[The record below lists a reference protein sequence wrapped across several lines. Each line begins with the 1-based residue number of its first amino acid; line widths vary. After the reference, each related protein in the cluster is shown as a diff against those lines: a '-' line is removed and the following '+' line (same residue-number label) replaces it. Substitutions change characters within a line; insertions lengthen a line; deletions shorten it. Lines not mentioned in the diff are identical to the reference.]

1 MRGSR
6 HAVPDEPWGWAK
18 LSRLARVRRRPLAS
32 SLIVVSLTSAVV
44 LVLALG
50 GHSRQPTNG
59 RGSQAASPTTPAAV
73 ASSQANLPVAMVRIP
88 APGAAFR
95 VPRSFLGVST
105 EYWTI
110 PVWAKHLA
118 LLGRVLS
125 TITPDGPMVLRIGG
139 SSADQAFWS
148 PRTEK
153 PEWVYEIRN
162 HWLTDVRRIITR
174 FRVRVI
180 LDLNLVTAS
189 PKIAVRWARA
199 AEAALPAESV
209 VGFEIGNEADIYS
222 QASWREVTGVR
233 AGSRSLPRQ
242 MTGAGYARSYLTYAR
257 ALAQVDRGVPLFGP
271 ALSNPA
277 SNLSWIS
284 RLLAGSHPRLG
295 AITVHRY
302 PLSACAHRESR
313 LFPTIARVLSERA
326 TAGMARSIAGAV
338 RVATR
343 AGLPVRLTE
352 INSVTCGGRQG
363 VSNTFATALWAPDA
377 LFELLHAGA
386 KSAAVHVRA
395 NAINMAFSL
404 TRRGLVAHPLL
415 YGLALFSR
423 TLGTDPRLLSLHL
436 AEPKSHGLKAWAVRL
451 HGNVAHVLLI
461 NKGPRATRVDLHLPG
476 AGLMRAQKLLA
487 RSAHAS
493 SGVTLGGQRLDANG
507 RWRGT
512 PRFDVVR
519 RGVHGYQ
526 VTVRGISAT
535 LLTVR
540 LAPGAVSTAGSH

>member
-1 MRGSR
+1 VSGLDRLRR
-6 HAVPDEPWGWAK
+6 HFLAVG
-18 LSRLARVRRRPLAS
+18 LSVGL
-32 SLIVVSLTSAVV
+32 LTAAVG

-50 GHSRQPTNG
+50 GHSRQPTDPQG
-59 RGSQAASPTTPAAV
+59 YRLASPTTPATV
-73 ASSQANLPVAMVRIP
+73 ASSQPNLPVAIVRIP
-88 APGAAFR
+88 ASGGAVS

-110 PVWAKHLA
+110 PVWAKHLS

-125 TITPDGPMVLRIGG
+125 TITPYRPMVLRIGG
-139 SSADQAFWS
+139 SSADQAFWA

-153 PEWVYEIRN
+153 PEWVYA
-162 HWLTDVRRIITR
+162 IITH

-189 PKIAVRWARA
+189 PQIAVRWARA

-222 QASWREVTGVR
+222 QASWREVTGGR
-233 AGSRSLPRQ
+233 ADSSSLPRQ
-242 MTGAGYARSYLTYAR
+242 MTAAGYARSYLTYAR
-257 ALAQVDRGVPLFGP
+257 ALARVDRGVPLFGP

-284 RLLAGSHPRLG
+284 RLLADSHPRLG

-302 PLSACAHRESR
+302 PLSACAHPGSR
-313 LFPTIARVLSERA
+313 LFPTIARVLGERA

-338 RVATR
+338 RVSR
-343 AGLPVRLTE
+343 LAGLPVRLTE

-363 VSNTFATALWAPDA
+363 VSDTFATALWAPDA

-386 KSAAVHVRA
+386 RSAAVHVRA

-423 TLGTDPRLLSLHL
+423 TLGTDPQLLSLHL
-436 AEPKSHGLKAWAVRL
+436 AAPKSHGLKVWAVRVQ
-451 HGNVAHVLLI
+451 GNVAHVLLI
-461 NKGPRATRVDLHLPG
+461 NKGSCTMRVDLHIPG
-476 AGLMRAQKLLA
+476 AGLMRAQQLLA
-487 RSAHAS
+487 PSARAS
-493 SGVTLGGQRLDANG
+493 SGVTLGGQRLDAHG
-507 RWRGT
+507 RWTGK
-512 PRFDVVR
+512 PRFDLVH

-526 VTVRGISAT
+526 VIVRGISAT

-540 LAPGAVSTAGSH
+540 LAPGAVSITAGSQ